1 MAAFSFNTGDSIPN
15 DHFDIWRGHLIL
27 QCVVISTCSISYL
40 IFRKGVFDLQN
51 YIPDDVLPFG
61 IMLTLVSI
69 VSIASARNL
78 TIVLKCMF
86 ARHERMFNAN
96 ASKFALGASYL
107 YAQLMSERFIRITL
121 RNKLA
126 AAQTD
131 EFIRSM
137 QSANADMAEM
147 SLTQLDERIRMR
159 VAKNEDVLRLSG
171 AETDQKIRKLISEN
185 DQQIRLLAA
194 MTDERIRLLTPEND
208 EYTELIPPKFF
219 SEIKPSTE
227 TKNEASGSRQT
238 DSTTVGAEPEED

>member
-1 MAAFSFNTGDSIPN
+1 MSNLKIDNNKDIIASPEKMDMNVNKATQSEVYQTKSILDRKESVDGDSIPN

-40 IFRKGVFDLQN
+40 IFRKDAFDLQH

-69 VSIASARNL
+69 
-78 TIVLKCMF
+78 
-86 ARHERMFNAN
+86 
-96 ASKFALGASYL
+96 FALGASYL

-137 QSANADMAEM
+137 HSANADMAEM
-147 SLTQLDERIRMR
+147 SLTQLDERIRMM
-159 VAKNEDVLRLSG
+159 VAKNEDFLRLSG

-208 EYTELIPPKFF
+208 EYTKLMPQILF
-219 SEIKPSTE
+219 
-227 TKNEASGSRQT
+227 G
-238 DSTTVGAEPEED
+238 V